1 MDRYDVLDALN
12 DIKEW
17 LELEAYEYGFSCKK
31 SDIEYVKKLE
41 KCSQNVTE
49 IQDILLEHERT
60 LE

>member
-31 SDIEYVKKLE
+31 SDIEYVKSSKNAP
-41 KCSQNVTE
+41 KT
-49 IQDILLEHERT
+49 
-60 LE
+60 